1 MSHRQKQRS
10 VKRQQK
16 KLTKQP
22 PPPKKQVQQKKL
34 SKYDSEESIEEG
46 SDIDEESDNE
56 MDFKDDS
63 SGSDGEQDVQEFT
76 DDNNSWLKPKSKK
89 NGYVE
94 NGADDSDSG
103 EEMDG
108 EEESGEDE
116 SGEEESGEEESD
128 NDMDEEEYD
137 SDDVKVGTLNDFSVD
152 VGDVG
157 SDDEVEN
164 DDLFD
169 GNDSDDDDD
178 ESDEDSDD
186 DENDSDED
194 DDLLPIEKAS
204 KKLKIKKEKDA
215 QLAEDE
221 FEMSIAKSDVFTLP
235 DPDDEVDAEKALT
248 LQDIQQ
254 RIKDV
259 VLVLSDFKKYRQ
271 EDRTRSEYVQ
281 LLRSDLCTYY
291 SYNEFLM
298 EKLMDIFPLNELMEF
313 LEASEVQRPLT
324 IRTNTLKTRRRD
336 LAQALINRGVNLD
349 PLGKWTKV
357 GLVVYNSSVPLG
369 ATPEYLGGHYM
380 IQGTILHFVIFN
392 LYLPACLPTA
402 HYNSHKPVSHFQ

>member
-1 MSHRQKQRS
+1 MKLSHRQKQRS

-16 KLTKQP
+16 KLNKQP
-22 PPPKKQVQQKKL
+22 PPPKKLVQQKKM

-46 SDIDEESDNE
+46 SDIDEESENE

-63 SGSDGEQDVQEFT
+63 SDSDDENDAQGFT
-76 DDNNSWLKPKSKK
+76 DDNKSWLTPKANK
-89 NGYVE
+89 NGHVA
-94 NGADDSDSG
+94 NGADGSDSASG
-103 EEMDG
+103 EEM
-108 EEESGEDE
+108 SGE
-116 SGEEESGEEESD
+116 EEESGEEMSGEEEESGEEDSD
-128 NDMDEEEYD
+128 NEMDELDYD
-137 SDDVKVGTLNDFSVD
+137 SDDVKVGTLNDFAVD
-152 VGDVG
+152 EGEN
-157 SDDEVEN
+157 SDN
-164 DDLFD
+164 DDSE
-169 GNDSDDDDD
+169 G
-178 ESDEDSDD
+178 ESGEDSDAND
-186 DENDSDED
+186 SENDSDELDDD

-204 KKLKIKKEKDA
+204 KKLKIKKEKEA
-215 QLAEDE
+215 QDAEDE
-221 FEMSIAKSDVFTLP
+221 LQMNIEKYDVFTLP
-235 DPDDEVDAEKALT
+235 DPDDEADTEKALT

-271 EDRTRSEYVQ
+271 PDRKRSEYVQ

-298 EKLMDIFPLNELMEF
+298 EKLMDIFPMNELMEF

-357 GLVVYNSSVPLG
+357 GLVVYNASVPLG
-369 ATPEYLGGHYM
+369 ATPEYLAGHYM
-380 IQGTILHFVIFN
+380 IQGF
-392 LYLPACLPTA
+392 
-402 HYNSHKPVSHFQ
+402 YN

>member
-1 MSHRQKQRS
+1 MKLSHRQKQRS
-10 VKRQQK
+10 VKRQHK
-16 KLTKQP
+16 KLNKQL
-22 PPPKKQVQQKKL
+22 PPPKKQIQQKKL
-34 SKYDSEESIEEG
+34 SKYDSEESIDEG
-46 SDIDEESDNE
+46 SDIDEESEND
-56 MDFKDDS
+56 MDFKDDTS
-63 SGSDGEQDVQEFT
+63 DSDGENDGKGFT
-76 DDNNSWLKPKSKK
+76 DDNKSWLTPKSKK
-89 NGYVE
+89 NGFAE
-94 NGADDSDSG
+94 NGADDSDSDSGEEIDEEEGSG
-103 EEMDG
+103 EEMLDD
-108 EEESGEDE
+108 EAESD
-116 SGEEESGEEESD
+116 EEESD
-128 NDMDEEEYD
+128 NEMDEEDYD
-137 SDDVKVGTLNDFSVD
+137 SDDVKVGTLKEFTVEEGESGPEYDEEEDDDSLD
-152 VGDVG
+152 DSG
-157 SDDEVEN
+157 SDDSDEQ
-164 DDLFD
+164 
-169 GNDSDDDDD
+169 DDDDD
-178 ESDEDSDD
+178 DD
-186 DENDSDED
+186 D

-221 FEMSIAKSDVFTLP
+221 LQMNIEKSDVFTLP
-235 DPDDEVDAEKALT
+235 DPNDEADAEKALT

-369 ATPEYLGGHYM
+369 ATPEYLAGHYM
-380 IQGTILHFVIFN
+380 IQGKFLFGSFAISVTH
-392 LYLPACLPTA
+392 
-402 HYNSHKPVSHFQ
+402 

>member
-1 MSHRQKQRS
+1 M
-10 VKRQQK
+10 KRQQK

-46 SDIDEESDNE
+46 SESDEESDNE

-63 SGSDGEQDVQEFT
+63 SDSDGENVQGFT
-76 DDNNSWLKPKSKK
+76 DENNSWLKPKSNK
-89 NGYVE
+89 NGFVE
-94 NGADDSDSG
+94 NDAGDSGDSG
-103 EEMDG
+103 EEML
-108 EEESGEDE
+108 DE
-116 SGEEESGEEESD
+116 EEESD
-128 NDMDEEEYD
+128 NEMDEDEYD
-137 SDDVKVGTLNDFSVD
+137 SDDVTVGTLNDFSVD
-152 VGDVG
+152 VGEVESG
-157 SDDEVEN
+157 EDDE
-164 DDLFD
+164 
-169 GNDSDDDDD
+169 NDSDDDDGD
-178 ESDEDSDD
+178 DGESEEDSDV

-221 FEMSIAKSDVFTLP
+221 FEMNIAKSDVFTLP

-271 EDRTRSEYVQ
+271 QDRTRSEYVH

-380 IQGTILHFVIFN
+380 IQGTIIFCN
-392 LYLPACLPTA
+392 C
-402 HYNSHKPVSHFQ
+402 

>member
-1 MSHRQKQRS
+1 MLSGPPSPKVEDLKLSHRQKQRV
-10 VKRQQK
+10 VKRQHK
-16 KLTKQP
+16 KLNKQT

-34 SKYDSEESIEEG
+34 SKYDSEESVDDG
-46 SDIDEESDNE
+46 SDIEEESEND

-63 SGSDGEQDVQEFT
+63 SGSESDGEAKGFT
-76 DDNNSWLKPKSKK
+76 DDNKSWLTPKSKK
-89 NGYVE
+89 NGYAE
-94 NGADDSDSG
+94 NGADDSD
-103 EEMDG
+103 EEMDDEEG
-108 EEESGEDE
+108 SNEESGE
-116 SGEEESGEEESD
+116 GESD
-128 NDMDEEEYD
+128 DEDIEDEEYD

-152 VGDVG
+152 DGEA
-157 SDDEVEN
+157 SDDEDED
-164 DDLFD
+164 DDLLD
-169 GNDSDDDDD
+169 EQDSDDDDD
-178 ESDEDSDD
+178 DEGDSDD
-186 DENDSDED
+186 DDSDNED
-194 DDLLPIEKAS
+194 DEDDLLPIEKAS
-204 KKLKIKKEKDA
+204 KKLKAQKEEEA

-221 FEMSIAKSDVFTLP
+221 FQMNIEKSDVFTLP
-235 DPDDEVDAEKALT
+235 DPDDETEGEKALT

-271 EDRTRSEYVQ
+271 AHRTRSEYVQ
-281 LLRSDLCTYY
+281 LLRADLCTYY

-357 GLVVYNSSVPLG
+357 GLVVFNASVPLG
-369 ATPEYLGGHYM
+369 ATPEYLAGHYM
-380 IQGTILHFVIFN
+380 IQGKVL
-392 LYLPACLPTA
+392 LA
-402 HYNSHKPVSHFQ
+402 